1 MPAPIH
7 VAVHCDAPQET
18 NFELEELAEL
28 RAMFELTVGKT
39 GELSRQQFYEVMV
52 RHKSFQDTPSSAI
65 GDLFNSFDTDKR

>member
-1 MPAPIH
+1 
-7 VAVHCDAPQET
+7 
-18 NFELEELAEL
+18 
-28 RAMFELTVGKT
+28 MFERTVGKT